1 MENKKTLDSDYFE
14 QVYAANDDP
23 WNFQTSEYEA
33 EKYAATIK
41 ALPKKKYGNAL
52 EIGCSIG
59 VLTQQLAEKCSRLLA
74 TDVSEKALEKAREMC
89 RDLPNVDF
97 KAMSFP
103 HHLPQEKYD
112 LIVVSEVAYYLS
124 QEDWK
129 LAIGKMFEI
138 LNEKGEII
146 LVHWLPEVHDY
157 PQTGDEVH
165 QVFSAEIKDTMK
177 NVFSSRAEK
186 YRIDVWEKC

>member
-23 WNFQTSEYEA
+23 WNFQTSGYEA
-33 EKYAATIK
+33 EKYAATIQ

-59 VLTQQLAEKCSRLLA
+59 VLTQQLAEICSRLLA
-74 TDVSEKALEKAREMC
+74 TDVSEKALERAREMC

-124 QEDWK
+124 PEDWK

-146 LVHWLPEVHDY
+146 GIHSMHSATSDMKFAIPINYFKDIFEKLKNGY
-157 PQTGDEVH
+157 QRDEYRSGKNNTEFV
-165 QVFSAEIKDTMK
+165 KD
-177 NVFSSRAEK
+177 
-186 YRIDVWEKC
+186 